1 MEDEYRD
8 AQDSGMN
15 DSANRVS
22 EGNESLGDASKDFSD
37 SGGYDD
43 SYDDEEGGGNY
54 RGGRGGRGNFK
65 GRGRGPP
72 AWMNGPPPMRF
83 RGRGYGPGGPPMRA
97 RGFFRGRGG
106 PRFGPNNGPNF
117 DNNWGPMGP
126 PPPGMMG
133 GPPPFCPPPGMMP
146 PGGPMGPPPNM
157 MGQPPPFGPNG
168 MPPPN
173 MPAPELW
180 VETKSDEGKL
190 YYYHSRTRE
199 TTWAKPQESPTCK
212 VITQAEMESIAAA
225 SQMGPGGMGGSM
237 PMNGPMGPPMGGPP
251 MGMMPNGMMGM
262 MPPGVGPQG
271 PPPGS
276 MPPFMNQ
283 PPPWVKEQ
291 MQQPKL
297 LEKPESPQDEETPPG
312 VPSPTLQ
319 TTQASQF
326 QPMQPL
332 GQPPTMTQPP
342 VSMSGP
348 GPGNLSGPPVIG
360 APGDMGGPRMS
371 FGPNMG
377 GPPGMSGPPAM
388 GGPPGMGGPPMAGPP
403 MGGPPMGGPPNMGG
417 PPGMGGPPSM
427 GNQGP
432 GGASVGGAWGQWG
445 WAPPGL
451 AAAVPDAG
459 GANQM
464 PPMQLGAPLA
474 ASEAPASDSPA
485 AAAPAPQQPNK
496 EETIIPPKLSAAAA
510 EWTTH
515 RAPDG
520 RPYYY
525 HAASGSSVWE
535 KPAPLKDLEE
545 YIVSDLQAKIAAEQG
560 ELPKPK
566 KRTEIDVSLEVID
579 VDAIVDPV
587 DAAEAERERE
597 QERERAEREQAER
610 ERLEKEKAEKEKAE
624 KEKAEKEKAKTDK
637 SRPVSST
644 PISGTPWCVVWTGDG
659 RVFFYNPTAQ
669 LSVWERPTQLAG
681 RADVDQAVSQP
692 PHSKNAAKKEPAVTP
707 AKNANGELKRGAESD
722 SSDSEAEPVKKPK
735 PEETAAAPRKKP
747 SQAIEIGEKAAI
759 EAESRAARERA
770 GVPFEQRVRG
780 FLELLHESD
789 VSAFSPWEKELHKIV
804 FDNRYLLLDSKERKQ
819 VFDKYVRERA
829 EEERKEKKNRLQQ
842 KKLQFR
848 ALMEEAKLHA
858 KSSFTDFSSK
868 FGRDE
873 RFKSIEKM
881 RDRETYFNEYIVEV
895 RKKDKEEKDRK
906 REQAKTE
913 FIAMLKDK
921 SIDRHARWVD
931 AKKKIDTDARYK
943 AVESSTLREDYFRDY
958 CKMVK
963 DERKKEKDGKEKERE
978 RGSKKDKKD
987 KDREKDKDKDKDKD
1001 KEKERDKDSKKEKKK
1016 EKAEVQE
1023 PVPEAMET
1031 EEAEAGDKDESEASK
1046 EREARAQASIKE
1058 RERQVQRALA
1068 TSLRDRDKEREYHKR
1083 DEAVQHFN
1091 ALLADLVRNPD
1102 LTWREA
1108 KKQLKK
1114 DHRYSLADELAK
1126 EDRERLF
1133 TQHVG
1138 ALAGKRRDKLRALLA
1153 ELGAGC
1159 TAHWRD
1165 VRKQLAEHAAAPA
1178 YRSAPQME
1186 REFRDYQRDKQ
1197 SAAKTALRQL
1207 LQETRSITH
1216 RSMAAVRDSPAA
1228 MTSLQDTLKHDARYT
1243 ALEHIPEERQQ
1254 IISSYLE
1261 ELEKKGPPPPPTAT
1275 EPSRRSK
1282 Q

>member
-1 MEDEYRD
+1 MEDEYMD
-8 AQDSGMN
+8 AQDSSMN
-15 DSANRVS
+15 DSANRGS
-22 EGNESLGDASKDFSD
+22 DGNDSMSDASKDFGDQS
-37 SGGYDD
+37 GYDD
-43 SYDDEEGGGNY
+43 NYEDDDGGNGF
-54 RGGRGGRGNFK
+54 RGGRGGRGNFSR

-72 AWMNGPPPMRF
+72 PGWMNGPPPMRF
-83 RGRGYGPGGPPMRA
+83 RGRGYGPGGPPMRG
-97 RGFFRGRGG
+97 RGFYRGRGG
-106 PRFGPNNGPNF
+106 PRFGPNNGPSF

-133 GPPPFCPPPGMMP
+133 GPPPFGPPPGMMP

-157 MGQPPPFGPNG
+157 MGQPPPFGPPG

-173 MPAPELW
+173 MPAPEVW
-180 VETKSDEGKL
+180 VETKSDEGKS

-199 TTWAKPQESPTCK
+199 TTWTRPQESPTCK
-212 VITQAEMESIAAA
+212 IITQSEMESMAAA
-225 SQMGPGGMGGSM
+225 GQMPPGMGGGQSM
-237 PMNGPMGPPMGGPP
+237 PMNGPMGGPPMGGPP

-271 PPPGS
+271 PAPGS
-276 MPPFMNQ
+276 VPPFMTQ

-291 MQQPKL
+291 MQQSKML
-297 LEKPESPQDEETPPG
+297 DKQDSPQDDDSPPG
-312 VPSPTLQ
+312 VPSPTSQ
-319 TTQASQF
+319 PSSQASTQSF
-326 QPMQPL
+326 VQSMSQPNMQALTQGMQP
-332 GQPPTMTQPP
+332 PSMTQPP

-348 GPGNLSGPPVIG
+348 GPGGLN
-360 APGDMGGPRMS
+360 
-371 FGPNMG
+371 
-377 GPPGMSGPPAM
+377 
-388 GGPPGMGGPPMAGPP
+388 GPPGMGGP
-403 MGGPPMGGPPNMGG
+403 MGGPVPGLGGPGPDLGGPRPGMGAPGLGLG
-417 PPGMGGPPSM
+417 PPGMGGPGMGM
-427 GNQGP
+427 GNPGAGP
-432 GGASVGGAWGQWG
+432 GGGGAWGQWG

-459 GANQM
+459 AANQM
-464 PPMQLGAPLA
+464 PPPQLGAPRA
-474 ASEAPASDSPA
+474 ASEAPAADQPT
-485 AAAPAPQQPNK
+485 APQQSKK
-496 EETIIPPKLSAAAA
+496 EETIIPPELSAKAA

-525 HAASGSSVWE
+525 HAASRQSVWE
-535 KPAPLKDLEE
+535 KPTPLKELE
-545 YIVSDLQAKIAAEQG
+545 DLQAKIAAEKG
-560 ELPKPK
+560 EAVK
-566 KRTEIDVSLEVID
+566 KDKMDIDDSKIEVID
-579 VDAIVDPV
+579 VEAHAEAAA
-587 DAAEAERERE
+587 AAEAERERE
-597 QERERAEREQAER
+597 RERLEREQAER

-659 RVFFYNPTAQ
+659 RVFFYNPTAR

-692 PHSKNAAKKEPAVTP
+692 PHSKDATRKEPAATP
-707 AKNANGELKRGAESD
+707 AKSANGELKRNANSD
-722 SSDSEAEPVKKPK
+722 SSDSEPEPAKKPK
-735 PEETAAAPRKKP
+735 PEEPVTRKKAA
-747 SQAIEIGEKAAI
+747 QAIDIGKEAAM

-770 GVPFEQRVRG
+770 VVPFEQRVKS
-780 FLELLHESD
+780 FLEMLHESD

-804 FDNRYLLLDSKERKQ
+804 FDSRYLLLDSKERKQ

-829 EEERKEKKNRLQQ
+829 EEERKEKKNRIQL
-842 KKLQFR
+842 KKQAFR
-848 ALMEEAKLHA
+848 TLMEEAKLHS

-873 RFKSIEKM
+873 RFKNIEKM

-895 RKKDKEEKDRK
+895 RKKEKEEKDKK
-906 REQAKTE
+906 REQAKSD
-913 FIAMLKDK
+913 FIALLKDK
-921 SIDRHARWVD
+921 GVDRHSRWVD
-931 AKKKIDTDARYK
+931 TKKKIDSDARYK
-943 AVESSTLREDYFRDY
+943 AVESSTMREDYFREY

-963 DERKKEKDGKEKERE
+963 DERKKEKDVKEKERD

-987 KDREKDKDKDKDKD
+987 KDREKDKDKDKDKER
-1001 KEKERDKDSKKEKKK
+1001 EKDNKKDKKK
-1016 EKAEVQE
+1016 EKTGDE
-1023 PVPEAMET
+1023 PVPEASEA
-1031 EEAEAGDKDESEASK
+1031 EEAEPEDTESEAAK

-1114 DHRYSLADELAK
+1114 DHRYSLADELNK
-1126 EDRERLF
+1126 DDKERLF
-1133 TQHVG
+1133 SQHIST
-1138 ALAGKRRDKLRALLA
+1138 LASKRRDKLRTLLG
-1153 ELGAGC
+1153 ELGVGC

-1165 VRKQLAEHAAAPA
+1165 VRKQLADHAAAPA

-1207 LQETRSITH
+1207 LLETRSITH
-1216 RSMAAVRDSPAA
+1216 RSMAAVREGQAA
-1228 MTSLQDTLKHDARYT
+1228 MTSIQDTLKHDARYT
-1243 ALEHIPEERQQ
+1243 ALDHIPEERLQ
-1254 IISSYLE
+1254 IITTYLE